1 MIIRKNFLLICFVVK
16 NMLISPESLHVV
28 CIVTIDQTQSSKPQP
43 QMWNISWNV
52 KTIQRNFDNL
62 SMLSSYVLS
71 FHWPSRA
78 FVPPFFLS
86 KTVRN
91 LLSFVF
97 LLILPSSVFSYLEFS
112 ITYLP
117 FSIFFFTFPFLSDF
131 RNLLFYILH
140 ILGFTASQW
149 SSGWKKH
156 NAWR

>member
-1 MIIRKNFLLICFVVK
+1 
-16 NMLISPESLHVV
+16 MLISPESLHVV
-28 CIVTIDQTQSSKPQP
+28 CIVTIDQYQSSKPQP

-52 KTIQRNFDNL
+52 KTMQRNLYTL
-62 SMLSSYVLS
+62 SMFSSYVLS

-78 FVPPFFLS
+78 FVPPFLFLS
-86 KTVRN
+86 KTVSGISY
-91 LLSFVF
+91 LVF